1 MLLSEVITSSD
12 KMKRTAHVAARF
24 AIDTHIT
31 KVERHVGIYGPASPS
46 GAVAAIDLTFFAAL
60 MTLGHRVCPT
70 CVSASFF
77 FFFLQFSAST
87 NEPLR

>member
-77 FFFLQFSAST
+77 FFLQFSAST